1 MRTYLK
7 NQPNREPYY
16 KHDRFY
22 IAKQTQ
28 KTAPSDKFN
37 KELSALELAGVG
49 IKEAYEELGDLVVKI
64 DVQDNTKALLALKEA
79 GYEQLSELSAV
90 DFLST
95 KQHFRLFYQLLSY
108 SKKSR
113 TRVVCDVAPKQM
125 VNSVCEIY
133 KSANWSERET
143 YDMLGI
149 LFKGHK
155 NLKRLLM
162 PDDWVGNPLRKTYPL
177 HGDEHAR
184 WYEVDRIFGK
194 EYRDV
199 IGPENRD
206 SAYADDKD
214 TFNFS
219 RKGAEVEKGAAA
231 RTEKYLQEYQ
241 EDGGV
246 KLVKHPKRG
255 EAKILK
261 ERP

>member
-1 MRTYLK
+1 MREYLK
-7 NQPNREPYY
+7 HQPNRESYY

-22 IAKQTQ
+22 VAKQTQ
-28 KTAPSDKFN
+28 KTEPTDKFTP
-37 KELSALELAGVG
+37 ELAALKAQN
-49 IKEAYEELGDLVVKI
+49 IKVQEQYEEFGDLVIKI
-64 DVQDNTKALLALKEA
+64 DTNDNKATLLALKEI

-90 DFLST
+90 DFT
-95 KQHFRLFYQLLSY
+95 AKNRTFRLFYQLLSY
-108 SKKSR
+108 SKNKR
-113 TRVVCDVAPKQM
+113 TRVVCDVAPKQIID
-125 VNSVCEIY
+125 SVSEIY

-143 YDMLGI
+143 YDMFGI
-149 LFKGHK
+149 LFRGHR
-155 NLKRLLM
+155 NLKRILM
-162 PDDWVGNPLRKTYPL
+162 PDDWVGNPLLKTYPL

-199 IGPENRD
+199 IGAENRD

-219 RKGAEVEKGAAA
+219 RKGAEVEKGAAP
-231 RTEKYLQEYQ
+231 RSEKYLQEYQ
-241 EDGGV
+241 EEGGV

-255 EAKILK
+255 SAKIVK